1 MNKQKIKIYGN
12 LTPERYSMTANSDY
26 LVFAAK
32 YGINFPAKYQQ
43 TGEDLSSM
51 YTVMVYDLTSHAETI
66 ELHDSI
72 PFAFKSSYQYL
83 KGNEISLDSIP
94 TWVGET
100 RTIETVLYIMD
111 NLP

>member
-1 MNKQKIKIYGN
+1 MSHGWITWKPKIMNKQKIKIYGN

-51 YTVMVYDLTSHAETI
+51 YTVMVYNLRSGAEY
-66 ELHDSI
+66 
-72 PFAFKSSYQYL
+72 PF
-83 KGNEISLDSIP
+83 P
-94 TWVGET
+94 
-100 RTIETVLYIMD
+100 
-111 NLP
+111 P